1 VHGGI
6 DSPKGKWADALGM
19 MVYMDYENAVNIFR
33 EAIFDRLE
41 VVVKE
46 NKKSN
51 KGMGGAL
58 SELIPV
64 NDTRE
69 WGKNATKDF
78 KLEEYALFGN
88 VMFKSRGD
96 KYETP

>member
-1 VHGGI
+1 MSG
-6 DSPKGKWADALGM
+6 
-19 MVYMDYENAVNIFR
+19 
-33 EAIFDRLE
+33 AI
-41 VVVKE
+41 
-46 NKKSN
+46 
-51 KGMGGAL
+51 

-96 KYETP
+96 KYETPETIKNSIIE

>member
-1 VHGGI
+1 
-6 DSPKGKWADALGM
+6 M
-19 MVYMDYENAVNIFR
+19 
-33 EAIFDRLE
+33 
-41 VVVKE
+41 VVKE

-51 KGMGGAL
+51 KGMSGAI

-88 VMFKSRGD
+88 VMFK
-96 KYETP
+96 